1 VEYIRKDFWQG
12 ALCAEVDPEL
22 FFPRKGQYLE
32 AQSAKRLCNRCEL
45 KTKCLEFAL
54 KDPELKGIWGGTNE
68 HDRYRIRN
76 RSGRWS

>member
-1 VEYIRKDFWQG
+1 MELIRKDFWIG

-45 KTKCLEFAL
+45 KPKCLEFAL
-54 KDPELKGIWGGTNE
+54 KDPELKGIWGSTTE
-68 HDRYRIRN
+68 QQRYKIRN
-76 RSGRWS
+76 RSGKWS

>member
-1 VEYIRKDFWQG
+1 VELIKKDFWEG

-32 AQSAKRLCNRCEL
+32 AQNAKRLCNKCEL
-45 KTKCLEFAL
+45 KAKCLEFAL
-54 KDPELKGIWGGTNE
+54 KDPELKGIWGGTSE
-68 HDRYRIRN
+68 PDRFKIRN

>member
-1 VEYIRKDFWQG
+1 MQLIAKDYWQR

-45 KTKCLEFAL
+45 KPKCLEFAL
-54 KDPELKGIWGGTNE
+54 KDPELKGIWGGTTE
-68 HDRYRIRN
+68 QQRYKIRN
-76 RSGRWS
+76 RSGKWS

>member
-1 VEYIRKDFWQG
+1 MELIKKDFWEG

-32 AQSAKRLCNRCEL
+32 AQNAKRLCNKCEL
-45 KTKCLEFAL
+45 KAKCLEFAL
-54 KDPELKGIWGGTNE
+54 KDPELKGIWGGTSE
-68 HDRYRIRN
+68 PDRFKIRN